1 MRYIGSKIRLLD
13 NIEEVANRCV
23 GAKTFC
29 DIFSGTTSVA
39 RHFKKKYEVI
49 SNDLLYFSFV
59 LQKAT
64 IENDQLPDFTK
75 LREELKIEDVF
86 DFLDNINTDKFVE
99 KGFFYNNYSPNG
111 GRMYITDE
119 NALRIDATRITV
131 EEWYK
136 KGLLSENEYFYL
148 VACIVEGIPF
158 VSNISGTYGA
168 FHKTWDK
175 RAFLKFKLER
185 LKVITN
191 NKSNSAYN
199 LNGNDLVKQISGD
212 ILYIDPPY
220 NNRQYLPNY
229 HLLETAAKYDYPDIK
244 GVTGIR
250 SYSIEKSDFC
260 IRSKVL
266 NAFDSLLQEAKFK
279 HIILSYNSEGLM
291 KPIEIEEI
299 MKNNGKPETFEMI
312 EIPFT
317 RFKSKKTTHNGLIH
331 EYLFYIE
338 KSI

>member
-13 NIEEVANRCV
+13 NIEDVTNRCID
-23 GAKTFC
+23 AKTFC

-39 RHFKKKYEVI
+39 RHFKKKYAVM
-49 SNDLLYFSFV
+49 SNDLLYFSYV

-64 IENDQLPDFTK
+64 IENDKIPDFI
-75 LREELKIEDVF
+75 KIKESLGIDDVF
-86 DFLDNINTDKFVE
+86 DYLDNIDTAPFTE
-99 KGFFYNNYSPNG
+99 SGFFYNNYSPNG

-131 EEWYK
+131 EDWYK
-136 KGLLSENEYFYL
+136 SGLLLENEYFYL

-168 FHKTWDK
+168 FHKNWDK

-185 LKVITN
+185 LKVVTN
-191 NKSNSAYN
+191 DKKNLAFN
-199 LNGNDLVKQISGD
+199 LNGNDLVKQVSGD

-220 NNRQYLPNY
+220 NERQYLPNY
-229 HLLETAAKYDYPDIK
+229 HLLETAAKYDYPELK
-244 GVTGIR
+244 GVTGVR
-250 SYSIEKSDFC
+250 PYSVEKSDFC
-260 IRSKVL
+260 IKSKVL
-266 NAFDSLLQEAKFK
+266 TAFTDLLQNAKFR

-291 KPIEIEEI
+291 KPIEIEGI
-299 MKNNGKPETFEMI
+299 MKSIGMSETFEMI

-317 RFKSKKTTHNGLIH
+317 RFKSKQTSHSGSIH